1 MYKKKNHLYDGVI
14 CALYVMEKTHVI
26 GLLLHLVGR
35 LVVGEEPAFGMHDN
49 WLEEQSLAMVYPKLF
64 ILSNNHHRT
73 VYKKWEVGEMGGGH
87 GTWHGD
93 DLALYGRRTLLMI

>member
-1 MYKKKNHLYDGVI
+1 MI
-14 CALYVMEKTHVI
+14 CALYVMEKTHLI

-64 ILSNNHHRT
+64 ILSNNDHRT
-73 VYKKWEVGEMGGGH
+73 VYKKWEVGRWEVDMELGME
-87 GTWHGD
+87 T
-93 DLALYGRRTLLMI
+93 TLLCMGEELC